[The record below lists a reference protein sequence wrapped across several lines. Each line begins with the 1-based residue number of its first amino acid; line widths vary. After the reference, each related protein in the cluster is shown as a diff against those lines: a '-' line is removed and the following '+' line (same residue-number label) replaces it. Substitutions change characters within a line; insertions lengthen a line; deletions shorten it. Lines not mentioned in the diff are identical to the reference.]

1 MFDMALPDLNLLIYL
16 HLLIKYGNATK
27 VAQAMG
33 VSQPGVSAALKRLRA
48 VLNDPVFVRTGG
60 RMVPTP
66 KAQAVHAQTAG
77 TLEMWERL
85 AEGELVFDPAR
96 TNRGYTLLASDY
108 ILHQMLAPLAG
119 ELARRAPGA
128 TLRVIPPNP
137 YRRLQT
143 VVKREAD
150 FAIGYYHE
158 APEEL
163 RVRRLF
169 VESVV
174 CVMRQSHP
182 AARSFDLDAFVRYP
196 HVGIASVAQGSYSAT
211 LERSL
216 LERGIHRRLPLTVPS
231 YLAVPSLL
239 VETDY
244 IALLPAS
251 LATSFAKQMPLQVHA
266 SPLELPALDVSIL
279 YHNNAQDDVSHQWFR
294 QLTVEV
300 VGMAGLRGMSE
311 RQV

>member
-1 MFDMALPDLNLLIYL
+1 MALPDLNLLIYL
-16 HLLIKYGNATK
+16 HLLIKYGNVTK
-27 VAQAMG
+27 VAHAMG

-96 TNRGYTLLASDY
+96 TSRGYNLLASDY
-108 ILHQMLAPLAG
+108 ILYLLLAPLAS
-119 ELARRAPGA
+119 ELTRRAPGA

-163 RVRRLF
+163 RARRLF

-182 AARSFDLDAFVRYP
+182 AAQSFDLDAFVRYP

-216 LERGIHRRLPLTVPS
+216 QERGIHRRLPLTVPS
-231 YLAVPSLL
+231 YLAVPSML
-239 VETDY
+239 VNTDY

-251 LATSFAKQMPLQVHA
+251 LATSFAKHLPLQVHP
-266 SPLELPALDVSIL
+266 SPFELPALDVSIL
-279 YHNNAQDDVSHQWFR
+279 YHNNVQDDASHRWFR

-300 VGMAGLRGMSE
+300 VGLAGLRGATGS
-311 RQV
+311 

>member
-1 MFDMALPDLNLLIYL
+1 MALPDLNLLIYL
-16 HLLIKYGNATK
+16 HLLIKYGNVTK
-27 VAQAMG
+27 VANAMG

-96 TNRGYTLLASDY
+96 TNRGYNLLASDY
-108 ILHQMLAPLAG
+108 ILYLLLAPLAS
-119 ELARRAPGA
+119 ELSRRAPGA

-163 RVRRLF
+163 RARRLF

-174 CVMRQSHP
+174 CVMRTSHP

-231 YLAVPSLL
+231 YLAVPSML
-239 VETDY
+239 VNTDY

-251 LATSFAKQMPLQVHA
+251 LATSFARHMPLQVHP
-266 SPLELPALDVSIL
+266 SPFELPALDVSIL
-279 YHNNAQDDVSHQWFR
+279 YHNNAQDDASHRWFR
-294 QLTVEV
+294 QLAVEV
-300 VGMAGLRGMSE
+300 VGMAGLRSAAE
-311 RQV
+311 PQV

>member
-1 MFDMALPDLNLLIYL
+1 MALPDLNLLIYL
-16 HLLIKYGNATK
+16 HLLIKYGNVTK
-27 VAQAMG
+27 VANAMG

-108 ILHQMLAPLAG
+108 ILHLMLAPLAG

-169 VESVV
+169 VEAVV

-251 LATSFAKQMPLQVHA
+251 LATSFAKHMPLQVHP
-266 SPLELPALDVSIL
+266 SPFELPALDVSIL
-279 YHNNAQDDVSHQWFR
+279 YHNNAQDDASHRWFR

-300 VGMAGLRGMSE
+300 VGMAGLRGVSE
-311 RQV
+311 PQV

>member
-1 MFDMALPDLNLLIYL
+1 MALPDLNLLIYL
-16 HLLIKYGNATK
+16 HLLIKYGNVTK
-27 VAQAMG
+27 VAHAMG

-96 TNRGYTLLASDY
+96 TNRGYALLASDY
-108 ILHQMLAPLAG
+108 ILYLLLAPLAG
-119 ELARRAPGA
+119 EMARRAPGA

-163 RVRRLF
+163 RARRLF
-169 VESVV
+169 VEPVV
-174 CVMRQSHP
+174 CVMGKSHP
-182 AARSFDLDAFVRYP
+182 SAGNFDLDAFVRYP
-196 HVGIASVAQGSYSAT
+196 HIGIASVAQGSYSAT

-231 YLAVPSLL
+231 YLVVPSLL
-239 VETDY
+239 MKTDY

-251 LATSFAKQMPLQVHA
+251 LATSFAKQMPLQVRP
-266 SPLELPALDVSIL
+266 SPFELPALDVSIL
-279 YHNNAQDDVSHQWFR
+279 YHNNAQDDVSHRWFR
-294 QLTVEV
+294 QLVVEV
-300 VGMAGLRGMSE
+300 VGMAGLCGAAAP
-311 RQV
+311 QV

>member
-1 MFDMALPDLNLLIYL
+1 MALPDLNLLIYL
-16 HLLIKYGNATK
+16 HLLIKHGNVTR
-27 VAQAMG
+27 VAHAMG

-96 TNRGYTLLASDY
+96 TSRGYTLLASDY
-108 ILHQMLAPLAG
+108 ILYLFLAPLAS

-163 RVRRLF
+163 RARRLF

-174 CVMRQSHP
+174 CVMSRDHP
-182 AARSFDLDAFVRYP
+182 AARRFDLDAFVRYP
-196 HVGIASVAQGSYSAT
+196 HVGIASVVQGSYSAT

-231 YLAVPSLL
+231 YLAVPSML
-239 VETDY
+239 VNTDY

-251 LATSFAKQMPLQVHA
+251 LATSFAKQMPLQVHP
-266 SPLELPALDVSIL
+266 SPFELPLLDVSIL
-279 YHNNAQDDVSHQWFR
+279 YHNNAQDDASHRWFR
-294 QLTVEV
+294 QLAVEV
-300 VGMAGLRGMSE
+300 VGMAGLHGAAE
-311 RQV
+311 PQA